1 MGMFDW
7 DSRYDIGVDAMN
19 REHRI
24 LLDLM
29 ARLQALCDERAAKPT
44 VVALLDKLAA
54 YTVQHFRDEEA
65 YMESIQYADR
75 KLHGVIHKQLLDKLE
90 GHRVAFV
97 SGPSATLSPDFFHFL
112 KGWLSAHII
121 GIDMKYGA
129 VAKQKKSA

>member
-1 MGMFDW
+1 MGLFDW
-7 DSRYDIGVDAMN
+7 DPRYDIGVDAMN

-29 ARLQALCDERAAKPT
+29 ARLQTLCEQRAAKPT
-44 VVALLDKLAA
+44 VAAALDKLAA
-54 YTVQHFRDEEA
+54 YTAQHFRDEEA
-65 YMESIQYADR
+65 FLETLQYAER

-90 GHRVAFV
+90 AHRAAFAA
-97 SGPSATLSPDFFHFL
+97 SPSAKLSDDFFHFL
-112 KGWLSAHII
+112 KSWLSAHIL